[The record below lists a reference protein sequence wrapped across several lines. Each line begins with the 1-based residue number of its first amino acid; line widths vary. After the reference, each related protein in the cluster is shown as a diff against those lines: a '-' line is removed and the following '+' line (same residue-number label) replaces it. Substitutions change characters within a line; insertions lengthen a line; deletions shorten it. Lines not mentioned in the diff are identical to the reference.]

1 MDGKDKR
8 YTRPRKRPAFSS
20 AEHSTT
26 SGSSAA
32 EHSLASSSTHAAPP
46 PLRTSSATTPGF
58 FSSAS
63 PKVQVSFDQPSLLLL
78 MGILQELRTRN
89 EIELAKIKI
98 EEAQR
103 QMEIEAAG
111 EELEAAQKAQK
122 EDEERFNSEIRPRMY
137 A

>member
-8 YTRPRKRPAFSS
+8 YTRPRKRPAPSNI
-20 AEHSTT
+20 EHSTT
-26 SGSSAA
+26 SG
-32 EHSLASSSTHAAPP
+32 EHTRASSSTHAAPSAS
-46 PLRTSSATTPGF
+46 RTSAASAPGF
-58 FSSAS
+58 FNSAS
-63 PKVQVSFDQPSLLLL
+63 PKVQISFDQPSLILL

-103 QMEIEAAG
+103 QMEIEAAR

-122 EDEERFNSEIRPRMY
+122 EDEERFNNEIRPRLY